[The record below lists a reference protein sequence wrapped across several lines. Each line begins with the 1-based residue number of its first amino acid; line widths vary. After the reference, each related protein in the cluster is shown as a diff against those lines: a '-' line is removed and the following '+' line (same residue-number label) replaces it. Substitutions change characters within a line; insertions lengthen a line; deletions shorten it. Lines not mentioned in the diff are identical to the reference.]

1 MQWAHILAFLKTHT
15 AKWYSESE
23 QESIARRLVEDL
35 SGTSFMRWKLNQMPT
50 LNEQVLHHYLT
61 ELATGK
67 PLQYVLGYE
76 YFSGMKLKVNEHV
89 LIPRPETDELVQWIV
104 SECSTSPHRVLDM
117 GTGSGCIALGLKKA
131 CSQFIVHALD
141 VSENALAVARE
152 NAREQGLSVEF
163 HGHDILLN
171 TWPFSEPFTLWV
183 SNPPYILLEEK
194 GDMTPQVLEHEPHTA
209 LFVSNHNALQF
220 YMAIEA
226 HFQREAPQ
234 GAYLFFELSAQ
245 AEAIVAYF
253 KNKEEYILHSRHDM
267 YGKLRMLCL
276 IKK

>member
-1 MQWAHILAFLKTHT
+1 MQWVHILTFLKTHT
-15 AKWYSESE
+15 SQWYSDSE

-35 SGTSFMRWKLNQMPT
+35 WGGTFMRWKLNQMPALDEQT
-50 LNEQVLHHYLT
+50 LQGNLN

-76 YFSGMKLKVNEHV
+76 YFSGMKLQVNEHV

-104 SECSTSPHRVLDM
+104 SVCGTKPQRVLDM

-131 CSQFIVHALD
+131 CPQFIVHALD

-152 NAREQGLSVEF
+152 NAREQELSVEF
-163 HGHDILLN
+163 HVHDILLN
-171 TWPFSEPFTLWV
+171 TWPFTDSFTLWV

-209 LFVSNHNALQF
+209 LFVSNHDALQF
-220 YMAIEA
+220 YKAIEQ
-226 HFQREAPQ
+226 HFEREAPL
-234 GAYLFFELSAQ
+234 GSYLFFELSSQ
-245 AEAIVAYF
+245 AEAIVDYF
-253 KNKEEYILHSRHDM
+253 KHMAQYKMQTRLDM

-276 IKK
+276 IKL